1 MLFALLEIC
10 RGLFQLLLET
20 LGFVLGF
27 LSLLKSMLRY
37 LLGSLKLLL
46 EISFLS
52 RGFPLSNGGGN
63 WTGWIKSG
71 KVTTQV

>member
-52 RGFPLSNGGGN
+52 GGFPLGN
-63 WTGWIKSG
+63 VEVTGARRIKSG
-71 KVTTQV
+71 KVTT